1 MPRKPKV
8 TTFLTLS
15 AVVGGFVGVLV
26 YFAVRMIESALIWAG
41 LAFIISLVAIS
52 TMALIVPESDND
64 PDKQVL
70 S

>member
-1 MPRKPKV
+1 MPRKTKV

-15 AVVGGFVGVLV
+15 AVAGVFVGAMV
-26 YFAVRMIESALIWAG
+26 YFAVDMIESAIIWGG
-41 LAFIISLVAIS
+41 LTFIVSLVAIS
-52 TMALIVPESDND
+52 TMALMVPENKND

>member
-1 MPRKPKV
+1 MPRKTKV

-15 AVVGGFVGVLV
+15 AAAAVFVGGMV
-26 YFAVRMIESALIWAG
+26 YFAVDLLESAIIWGG
-41 LAFIISLVAIS
+41 LTFIVSLVAIS
-52 TMALIVPESDND
+52 TMALMVPENKSD

>member
-1 MPRKPKV
+1 MPRKTRV

-15 AVVGGFVGVLV
+15 AGAGVFVGAMV
-26 YFAVRMIESALIWAG
+26 YFAVDMMESAIIWGG
-41 LAFIISLVAIS
+41 LTFIVSLVAIS
-52 TMALIVPESDND
+52 TMALMVPENKND

>member
-1 MPRKPKV
+1 MPRKTKV

-15 AVVGGFVGVLV
+15 AAAAVFVGAMV
-26 YFAVRMIESALIWAG
+26 YFAVDMLISAIIWGG
-41 LAFIISLVAIS
+41 LTFIVSLVAIS
-52 TMALIVPESDND
+52 TMALMVPENNND

>member
-1 MPRKPKV
+1 MTKKTKV

-15 AVVGGFVGVLV
+15 AVAGVFVGTLV
-26 YFAVRMIESALIWAG
+26 YSGVRMIESALIWGG
-41 LAFIISLVAIS
+41 LTFIVALVFIS
-52 TMALIVPESDND
+52 TMALMVPDNNND

>member
-1 MPRKPKV
+1 MPRKTKV

-15 AVVGGFVGVLV
+15 ATAAVFVGAMV
-26 YFAVRMIESALIWAG
+26 YFAVDMLESAIIWGA
-41 LAFIISLVAIS
+41 LTFIVSLVAIS
-52 TMALIVPESDND
+52 TMALMVPENKND

>member
-1 MPRKPKV
+1 MPRKTKV

-15 AVVGGFVGVLV
+15 AAAAVFVGAMFFFSVDML
-26 YFAVRMIESALIWAG
+26 ESAIIWGG
-41 LAFIISLVAIS
+41 LTFIVSLVAIS
-52 TMALIVPESDND
+52 TMALMVPENKND

>member
-1 MPRKPKV
+1 MPKKTKV

-26 YFAVRMIESALIWAG
+26 YFGVRMVESALIWGG
-41 LAFIISLVAIS
+41 LAFIISLVFIS
-52 TMALIVPESDND
+52 TMALMVPDNNND

>member
-1 MPRKPKV
+1 MPRKTKV

-15 AVVGGFVGVLV
+15 AVAGVFVGAMV
-26 YFAVRMIESALIWAG
+26 YFAVDMLESAIIWGG
-41 LAFIISLVAIS
+41 LTFIVSLVAIS
-52 TMALIVPESDND
+52 TMALMVPENKND

>member
-1 MPRKPKV
+1 MPRKTKV

-15 AVVGGFVGVLV
+15 AIAGVFVGTLV
-26 YFAVRMIESALIWAG
+26 YFGVRMVESALIWGG
-41 LAFIISLVAIS
+41 LAFIVSLVGIS
-52 TMALIVPESDND
+52 TMALMVPDNNND

>member
-1 MPRKPKV
+1 MPRKTKV

-15 AVVGGFVGVLV
+15 AVVGVFVGTLV
-26 YFAVRMIESALIWAG
+26 FFGVRLVESALIWGG
-41 LAFIISLVAIS
+41 LAFIISLVGIS
-52 TMALIVPESDND
+52 TMALMVPDNNND

>member
-1 MPRKPKV
+1 MPRKTKV

-15 AVVGGFVGVLV
+15 AVAGGFVGAMV
-26 YFAVRMIESALIWAG
+26 YFAVDMLESAIIWGG
-41 LAFIISLVAIS
+41 LTFIVSLVAIS
-52 TMALIVPESDND
+52 TMALMVPDNNND

>member
-1 MPRKPKV
+1 MPKKTKV

-15 AVVGGFVGVLV
+15 AVAGVFVGVLV
-26 YFAVRMIESALIWAG
+26 YFGVRMVESALIWGG
-41 LAFIISLVAIS
+41 LAFIISLVFIS
-52 TMALIVPESDND
+52 TLALMVPENNND

>member
-1 MPRKPKV
+1 MPRKTKV

-15 AVVGGFVGVLV
+15 ATAGVFVGAMV
-26 YFAVRMIESALIWAG
+26 YFAVDMLESAIIWGG
-41 LAFIISLVAIS
+41 LTFIVSLVAIS
-52 TMALIVPESDND
+52 TMALMVPDNNND

>member
-1 MPRKPKV
+1 MPRKTKV

-15 AVVGGFVGVLV
+15 AVAGVFVGAMV
-26 YFAVRMIESALIWAG
+26 YFAVDMLISGIIWGG
-41 LAFIISLVAIS
+41 LTFIVSLVAIS
-52 TMALIVPESDND
+52 TMALMVPDNNND

>member
-1 MPRKPKV
+1 MPRKTKV

-15 AVVGGFVGVLV
+15 AAAAVFVGTMVF
-26 YFAVRMIESALIWAG
+26 FAVDMLESAIIWGG
-41 LAFIISLVAIS
+41 LTFIVSLVAIS
-52 TMALIVPESDND
+52 TMALMVPENKND

>member
-1 MPRKPKV
+1 MPRKTKV

-15 AVVGGFVGVLV
+15 SVAGVFVGAMV
-26 YFAVRMIESALIWAG
+26 YFAVDMLESAIIWGG
-41 LAFIISLVAIS
+41 LTFIVSLVAIS
-52 TMALIVPESDND
+52 TMALMVPENNND

>member
-1 MPRKPKV
+1 MPRKTRV

-15 AVVGGFVGVLV
+15 AAAAVFVGALV
-26 YFAVRMIESALIWAG
+26 YFAVDMMESAFIWGG
-41 LAFIISLVAIS
+41 LTFIVSLVAIS
-52 TMALIVPESDND
+52 TMALMVPENKND

>member
-1 MPRKPKV
+1 MPRKTKV

-15 AVVGGFVGVLV
+15 AAAAVFVGAMV
-26 YFAVRMIESALIWAG
+26 YFAVDVLESAIIWG
-41 LAFIISLVAIS
+41 VLTFIVSLVGIS
-52 TMALIVPESDND
+52 TMALMVPENKND

>member
-1 MPRKPKV
+1 MPRKTKV

-15 AVVGGFVGVLV
+15 AVAGVFVGGMV
-26 YFAVRMIESALIWAG
+26 YFAVDMLISGIIWGG
-41 LAFIISLVAIS
+41 LTFIVSLVAIS
-52 TMALIVPESDND
+52 TMALMVPENNND

>member
-1 MPRKPKV
+1 MPKKTKV

-15 AVVGGFVGVLV
+15 AVAGVFVGTLV
-26 YFAVRMIESALIWAG
+26 YFGVRMIESALIWGG
-41 LAFIISLVAIS
+41 LTFIVALVFIS
-52 TMALIVPESDND
+52 TMALMVPDNNND

>member
-1 MPRKPKV
+1 MPKKAKL

-15 AVVGGFVGVLV
+15 AVAGVFVGVLV
-26 YFAVRMIESALIWAG
+26 YFGVRLVESALIWGG
-41 LAFIISLVAIS
+41 LTFIVALVAIS
-52 TMALIVPESDND
+52 TMALMVPENGDD

>member
-1 MPRKPKV
+1 MPRKTRV

-15 AVVGGFVGVLV
+15 AAAAVFVGAMV
-26 YFAVRMIESALIWAG
+26 YFAVDLLESAIIWGG
-41 LAFIISLVAIS
+41 LTFIVSLVAIS
-52 TMALIVPESDND
+52 TMALMVPENKND

>member
-1 MPRKPKV
+1 MPRKTKV

-15 AVVGGFVGVLV
+15 AVAGVFVGAMV
-26 YFAVRMIESALIWAG
+26 YFAVDMLESAIIWGG
-41 LAFIISLVAIS
+41 LTFIISLVAIS
-52 TMALIVPESDND
+52 TMALMVPENKND

>member
-1 MPRKPKV
+1 MPRKTKV

-15 AVVGGFVGVLV
+15 AVAGGFVGAMV
-26 YFAVRMIESALIWAG
+26 YFAVDMLESAIIWGG
-41 LAFIISLVAIS
+41 LTFIVSLVAIS
-52 TMALIVPESDND
+52 TMALMVPENNND

>member
-1 MPRKPKV
+1 MLRKTKV

-15 AVVGGFVGVLV
+15 GVAGVFVGAMV
-26 YFAVRMIESALIWAG
+26 YFAVDMLESALIWGG
-41 LAFIISLVAIS
+41 LTFIVSLVAIS
-52 TMALIVPESDND
+52 TMALMVPENNND

>member
-1 MPRKPKV
+1 MPRKTKV

-15 AVVGGFVGVLV
+15 AIAGLFVGTLV
-26 YFAVRMIESALIWAG
+26 YFGVRMIESALIWGG
-41 LAFIISLVAIS
+41 LAFIVSLVGIS
-52 TMALIVPESDND
+52 TMALMVPDNNND

>member
-1 MPRKPKV
+1 MPKKTKV

-15 AVVGGFVGVLV
+15 AVAGVFVGVLV
-26 YFAVRMIESALIWAG
+26 YFGVRMVESALIWGG
-41 LAFIISLVAIS
+41 LAFIVSLVFIS
-52 TMALIVPESDND
+52 TLALMVPENNND